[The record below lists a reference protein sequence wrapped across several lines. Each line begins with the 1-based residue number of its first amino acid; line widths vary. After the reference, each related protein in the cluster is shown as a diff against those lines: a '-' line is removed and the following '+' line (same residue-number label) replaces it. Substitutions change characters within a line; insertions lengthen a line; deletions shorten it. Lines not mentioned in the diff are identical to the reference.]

1 MKILIGMDLTDAQR
15 APFMEAAAGHE
26 VVIVPRGG
34 ITAENAADAEVIL
47 GNPPHA
53 ILPQL
58 SKLRMLQLNSAGN
71 DGYDT
76 AIAACPNAK
85 LYNGSGAYGLAISE
99 HMVCALLM
107 LMKKMH
113 LYRDIQPTGQWH
125 NFGRVQSI
133 WHSRI
138 LVLGMGNIGT
148 AFAERVKAMGAY
160 VIGMKRTPGE
170 VPPCCDEMHTID
182 KLDEILPTVD
192 AVCMSLPNTPA
203 TQGIISAERIA
214 SMKQGAYII
223 NVGRGSAIDQ
233 EALLTALN
241 SDHLGGAALDVMVP
255 EPLPENHLLWTAR
268 NCLITPHISGGYNL
282 PQTYE
287 YVLEIALRNLKAYL
301 AGEPLINEVNL
312 NIGY

>member
-1 MKILIGMDLTDAQR
+1 MKIIIGMDLNARQR
-15 APFMEAAAGHE
+15 QPFIDAAAGHD
-26 VVIVPRGG
+26 VQFVPRAGL
-34 ITAENAADAEVIL
+34 TLENCRDAEVII

-53 ILPQL
+53 ILPEL
-58 SKLRMLQLNSAGN
+58 KNLRMLQLNSAGN

-99 HMVCALLM
+99 HMLCVLLM

-125 NFGRVQSI
+125 NFGQVQSI
-133 WHSRI
+133 WRSRI

-148 AFAERVKAMGAY
+148 AFAERAKAMGAY

-170 VPPCCDEMHTID
+170 VPACCDELHTID

-192 AVCMSLPNTPA
+192 AVCMSLPNTSA

-214 SMKQGAYII
+214 SMKQGAYIV
-223 NVGRGSAIDQ
+223 NVGRGTAIDQ
-233 EALLTALN
+233 DALIAALN
-241 SDHLGGAALDVMVP
+241 SSHLGGAALDVMMP

-282 PQTYE
+282 PQTYV
-287 YVLEIALRNLKAYL
+287 YVQEIALRNLKAYL

>member
-1 MKILIGMDLTDAQR
+1 MKILIGMDLTEAQR
-15 APFMEAAAGHE
+15 KPFLDAAAGHE
-26 VVIVPRGG
+26 VEIVGRSG
-34 ITAENAADAEVIL
+34 ITLENAADAEVIL
-47 GNPPHA
+47 GNPPHT

-58 SKLRMLQLNSAGN
+58 KKLKMLQLNSAGN

-76 AIAACPNAK
+76 AIAACPGAK
-85 LYNGSGAYGLAISE
+85 LYNGSGAYGLAMSE
-99 HMVCALLM
+99 HMVCVLLM

-125 NFGRVQSI
+125 NFGRVNSI

-138 LVLGMGNIGT
+138 LVLGMGNIGSM
-148 AFAERVKAMGAY
+148 FAERVKAMGAY

-170 VPPCCDEMHTID
+170 KPAYCDELHTID
-182 KLDEILPTVD
+182 ALDEILPTVD

-203 TQGIISAERIA
+203 TQGILSAERIA
-214 SMKQGAYII
+214 SMKPGAYIV

-233 EALLTALN
+233 DALLAALN

-287 YVLEIALRNLKAYL
+287 YVLEIALNNLRAYL
-301 AGEPLINEVNL
+301 AGEPLVNEVIL
-312 NIGY
+312 SRGY